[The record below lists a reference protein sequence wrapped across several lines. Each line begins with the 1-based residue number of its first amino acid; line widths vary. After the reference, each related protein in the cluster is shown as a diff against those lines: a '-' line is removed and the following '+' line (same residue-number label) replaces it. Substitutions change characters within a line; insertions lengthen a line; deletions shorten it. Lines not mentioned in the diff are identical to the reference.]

1 MDCSLTGS
9 CIHGSFQ
16 ARVLE
21 WGAIAFSVL
30 YHWCSATT
38 FWYVLVQF
46 SFCFLLLLLLFFLLH
61 SWIYRSKIFLKY
73 GKFVRIFPKRIFVYI
88 YFFLFL
94 LLLQVSRGLI
104 FFHRQI
110 ISPMDTYGVFI
121 ILKEICILWK
131 DLWCLFL
138 VVFTDTFMGRLF
150 KNHTW
155 PQIFTEF

>member
-104 FFHRQI
+104 FFNRQLDCFFFF
-110 ISPMDTYGVFI
+110 SQFFFFFSFCAFMWSCGFYYYVFMVTN
-121 ILKEICILWK
+121 LL
-131 DLWCLFL
+131 L
-138 VVFTDTFMGRLF
+138 VWYVTCS
-150 KNHTW
+150 
-155 PQIFTEF
+155 